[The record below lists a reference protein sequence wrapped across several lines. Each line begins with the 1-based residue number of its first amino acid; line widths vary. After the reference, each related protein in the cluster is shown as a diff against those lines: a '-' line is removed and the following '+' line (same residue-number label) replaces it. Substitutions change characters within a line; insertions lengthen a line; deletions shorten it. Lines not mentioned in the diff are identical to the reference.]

1 MRATLIA
8 TAQAEYPNDRY
19 RKSFSTI
26 PDSKTSLTV
35 IVHPDPTDGI
45 PHGETAF
52 FKPHQYRGP
61 NRSECADE
69 LFVWREYH
77 SKKDENGKP
86 LRKSK
91 PKIRHPGFMFE
102 GDKILLDPRNNP
114 VVNHKFI
121 PLTLAVHTDGGK
133 LQEMALKPG
142 CRQLDCKR
150 VLERLGIL
158 AANISFSVGSDAKV

>member
-8 TAQAEYPNDRY
+8 RAQAEYPTDRY

-26 PDSKTSLTV
+26 AYSRKSLTV

-45 PHGETAF
+45 SHGETAF
-52 FKPHQYRGP
+52 FKPHQNRGP
-61 NRSECADE
+61 NRNQCADE
-69 LFVWREYH
+69 LFVWREYQ

-91 PKIRHPGFMFE
+91 PKSSIDDHPGFMFE
-102 GDKILLDPRNNP
+102 EDKILLDPRNNP

-142 CRQLDCKR
+142 CRQVDCKQ
-150 VLERLGIL
+150 VLERLSML
-158 AANISFSVGSDAKV
+158 PC

>member
-8 TAQAEYPNDRY
+8 RAQAEYPNDRY
-19 RKSFSTI
+19 RRSFPTI
-26 PDSKTSLTV
+26 PDYKISLIVT
-35 IVHPDPTDGI
+35 VHPDPTDGI

-52 FKPHQYRGP
+52 FKPHQNRGP
-61 NRSECADE
+61 DRSQCADE
-69 LFVWREYH
+69 LFVWREYQ
-77 SKKDENGKP
+77 SKKDENGNT

-91 PKIRHPGFMFE
+91 PKSSIEHPGFMFE

-133 LQEMALKPG
+133 LQEMALQPG
-142 CRQLDCKR
+142 CRQVDCKQ
-150 VLERLGIL
+150 VPDRLTFL
-158 AANISFSVGSDAKV
+158 PC

>member
-8 TAQAEYPNDRY
+8 RAQAEYPNDRY
-19 RKSFSTI
+19 RKSYSTI
-26 PDSKTSLTV
+26 SKSRKSLTV

-52 FKPHQYRGP
+52 FKAHQNRGP
-61 NRSECADE
+61 DRKQCADE
-69 LFVWREYH
+69 LFVWREYQP
-77 SKKDENGKP
+77 KKDEDGKP

-91 PKIRHPGFMFE
+91 PKNSTDKHPGFMFE
-102 GDKILLDPRNNP
+102 GDRILLDPRNNP

-121 PLTLAVHTDGGK
+121 PLTLAVHTDAGK

-142 CRQLDCKR
+142 CRQVDCK
-150 VLERLGIL
+150 
-158 AANISFSVGSDAKV
+158 